1 MKQKLLTCTVPC
13 YNSAE
18 YMRKCIESLLVGG
31 EEVEIV
37 IVNDGSA
44 DGTLAIA
51 REYEA
56 AYPSV
61 VRVVDKENGGH
72 GSGVNAGLERA
83 TGLYFK
89 VVDSDDWLDE
99 DSFKTLLVTI
109 GAHVEQ
115 GCEAD
120 LYITDFVYEKV
131 CEGKR
136 FRRSFR
142 RNFPRNK
149 TFFGWDDV
157 GAFRYSSV
165 LMMHALLYKTQVL
178 RDCGLVLP
186 EHTFYVDNI
195 YMYKPLPHTKR
206 LCYLELP
213 LYRYFIGREDQ
224 SVSHSNITKRY
235 LQQIRVMKEMVAAY
249 SYEELRSL
257 PKGLRK
263 YMKHVLGVI
272 MVLTVMFTTAGKDNI
287 PARVEAMD
295 GLWEHIRTRDKKL
308 FRFLS
313 RRTYPALVY
322 FLPFRLQGM
331 ATELGYRF
339 FRERIK
345 CS

>member
-18 YMRKCIESLLVGG
+18 YMRKCIDSLLVGG

-56 AYPSV
+56 AYPSI
-61 VRVVDKENGGH
+61 VRVVDKKNGGH
-72 GSGVNAGLERA
+72 GSGVNAGLARA

-99 DSFKTLLVTI
+99 DSLKTLLATVR
-109 GAHVEQ
+109 AHVEK

-131 CEGKR
+131 CEGKS

-149 TFFGWDDV
+149 MFFGWNEV
-157 GAFRYSSV
+157 GAFRCSSV

-235 LQQIRVMKEMVAAY
+235 LQQIRVMKEMVSAY
-249 SYEELRSL
+249 SYEEVMTM
-257 PKGLRK
+257 PKGLRR

-272 MVLTVMFTTAGKDNI
+272 MTLTVMFTTAGKDNI
-287 PARVEAMD
+287 PARAEAMD
-295 GLWEHIRTRDKKL
+295 ELWEFIRTRDKKL

>member
-1 MKQKLLTCTVPC
+1 MKLITFTVPC
-13 YNSAE
+13 FNSAA
-18 YMRKCIESLLVGG
+18 YMRKCIESLVVGG
-31 EEVEIV
+31 EDVEIV
-37 IVNDGSA
+37 IVNDGST
-44 DGTLAIA
+44 DDTLSIA

-56 AYPSV
+56 AYLSL

-72 GSGVNAGLERA
+72 GSGVNAGLRLA
-83 TGLYFK
+83 SGRFFK

-99 DSFKTLLVTI
+99 DALKTLLAIV
-109 GAHVEQ
+109 GAHIEQ

-142 RNFPRNK
+142 RIFPHK
-149 TFFGWDDV
+149 TFFGWDEV
-157 GAFRYSSV
+157 KKFRYSSV
-165 LMMHALLYKTQVL
+165 LMMHALLYKTDIL
-178 RDCGLVLP
+178 RQCALVLP

-195 YMYKPLPHTKR
+195 YLYKPLPYTKR

-224 SVSHSNITKRY
+224 SVSHVNITKRY
-235 LQQIRVMKEMVAAY
+235 LQQIRVMKEMISAY
-249 SYEELRSL
+249 TYEEIAAL
-257 PKGLRK
+257 PKGLRR

-272 MVLTVMFTTAGKDNI
+272 MTLTVMFTTAGKDNI
-287 PARVEAMD
+287 PARTEALEE
-295 GLWEHIRTRDKKL
+295 LWEFVRLRDKRL
-308 FRFLS
+308 FRYLT
-313 RRTYPALVY
+313 RRAYPALVY
-322 FLPFRLQGM
+322 RLPFRLQGT

-339 FRERIK
+339 FRRKIK

>member
-37 IVNDGSA
+37 IINDGSA
-44 DGTLAIA
+44 DDTLAIA

-99 DSFKTLLVTI
+99 DALKTLLATI

-115 GCEAD
+115 GREAD

-142 RNFPRNK
+142 RNFPADK

-249 SYEELRSL
+249 SYEELQAL